1 MRNLIHVIHKSK
13 FKKKKTK
20 LNQNMYIKKRSKN
33 INTQQKKRGEQFT
46 VFTRNESTHERPR
59 VLGVTHTVCAL
70 NVS

>member
-13 FKKKKTK
+13 FKKSKTK
-20 LNQNMYIKKRSKN
+20 SKYVHKKKIKKHKYTTKKN
-33 INTQQKKRGEQFT
+33 EVSNLQF
-46 VFTRNESTHERPR
+46 FTRNESTHERPR